1 MRMLTYRPV
10 IHLILL
16 PAMLS
21 MVTACAG
28 GDEGGKGKK
37 GPPEVGYVVVQPQS
51 VPVQTELG
59 GRVVAFATS
68 EVRPQIT
75 GVIRQRYFTEGSYVR
90 AGQPLF
96 EIDPSLYRAAVNQA
110 SADLSSA
117 QASANAAT
125 AKANRYRPLAEMEA
139 IAKQDYTDANAQ
151 AQVARA
157 AVAQRRAALETANI
171 NLRFTTVPAPISGRI
186 GRSLFTKGALV
197 NAGQADPLAVIQS
210 ADPVYVD
217 MQQSSADLT
226 RLRRSFASGGL
237 ASSGTSVRIKLEDG
251 SDYGPT
257 GRVEFSEVTV
267 DQATGSV
274 TLRARFP
281 NPEGLLL
288 PGMFVTA
295 FFDQAIN
302 PNAFLI
308 PQAALQRDFDGSAF
322 VYLASKDGKALRRK
336 IVAQGTSGAN
346 WIVTSGLN
354 AGDRVI
360 TQGTNGLTHG
370 VAVKPVPASTP
381 QKTDASAKNA
391 KPAVKTGG

>member
-1 MRMLTYRPV
+1 MRMFSHRPV
-10 IHLILL
+10 IHLVLL

-21 MVTACAG
+21 LVTGCSGA
-28 GDEGGKGKK
+28 DEGGKGKK
-37 GPPEVGYVVVQPQS
+37 GPQEVGYVVVQPQS

-59 GRVVAFATS
+59 GRIVAFATS

-75 GVIRQRYFTEGSYVR
+75 GVIRQRFFTEGSYVR

-117 QASANAAT
+117 QASASAAT
-125 AKANRYRPLAEMEA
+125 AKADRYRPLAEMEA

-151 AQVARA
+151 AQAARA

-210 ADPVYVD
+210 TDPVYVD

-237 ASSGTSVRIKLEDG
+237 ASSGTAVRIKLEDG
-251 SDYGPT
+251 SDYAPA

-281 NPEGLLL
+281 NPEGMLL

-322 VYLASKDGKALRRK
+322 VYIAGKDGKALRRK
-336 IVAQGTSGAN
+336 IVTQGTSGAN
-346 WIVTSGLN
+346 WIVTGGLN
-354 AGDRVI
+354 AGDRII

-370 VAVKPVPASTP
+370 AAVKPVPAGPT
-381 QKTDASAKNA
+381 QKPDTSSRNA
-391 KPAVKTGG
+391 KPAANTGG